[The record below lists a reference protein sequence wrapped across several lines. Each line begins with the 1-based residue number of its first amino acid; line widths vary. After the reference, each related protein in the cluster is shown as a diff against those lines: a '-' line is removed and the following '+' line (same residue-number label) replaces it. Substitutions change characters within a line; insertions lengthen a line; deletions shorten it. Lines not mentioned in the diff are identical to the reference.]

1 MSHHP
6 SQPRLFTVRFLS
18 TVSLQLVAVTT
29 VQCFDGPMSP
39 SQAALIG
46 IADADLIGPRYV
58 ARVTWTPCA
67 LGEDGEAVLLE
78 IGAGKYEATPLTDAL
93 VWRDRA

>member
-6 SQPRLFTVRFLS
+6 GQPRLFTVRFLS
-18 TVSLQLVAVTT
+18 AVDLRLLAVTE
-29 VQCFDGPMSP
+29 VKCFDGPMSP

-46 IADADLIGPRYV
+46 AADVGLIGPRYV

-67 LGEDGEAVLLE
+67 LGEGGEAVLLE
-78 IGAGKYEATPLTDAL
+78 VGAGEYEATPLADAL
-93 VWRDRA
+93 VRRGGS